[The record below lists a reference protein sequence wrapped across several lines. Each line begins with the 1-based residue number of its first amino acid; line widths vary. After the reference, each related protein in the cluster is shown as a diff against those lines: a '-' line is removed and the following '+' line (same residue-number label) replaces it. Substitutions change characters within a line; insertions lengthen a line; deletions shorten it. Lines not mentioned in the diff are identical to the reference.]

1 MSTAALFIRN
11 LRLPAEKEE
20 HMHPDEMNPLV
31 PTTGEAAMLAA
42 GLLAVFLC
50 VVALVSLMK
59 DRHYSPSRRF
69 VWLLIVLAVPVVG
82 SVLWLATASRQLPAR
97 RPSTRRPSTRRPPTR
112 EPSARRASGRR
123 GRDGTA

>member
-1 MSTAALFIRN
+1 
-11 LRLPAEKEE
+11 
-20 HMHPDEMNPLV
+20 MHPDEMNPLV

-50 VVALVSLMK
+50 VVAVVSLMK

-82 SVLWLATASRQLPAR
+82 PVLWLAAASRQ
-97 RPSTRRPSTRRPPTR
+97 PSTREPLTRSP
-112 EPSARRASGRR
+112 AGRR